1 MLCTIS
7 KQGSIGLFFL
17 SNYTIDSP
25 TVTGMLT
32 VTKYEN
38 RIFNGLALYVRTNF
52 ILTANTQKTSRNK
65 ITTDIK
71 FYLN

>member
-7 KQGSIGLFFL
+7 KQGSIGLFLL